1 MTQATATRPRTQ
13 CPHAGML
20 GARDAGLDGL
30 ALARHVTAQ
39 VRQSGKHFLAPSLL
53 AALHEVRRR
62 QAGRDPMLDA
72 FLHCA
77 LDKFDDRFWNR
88 TYLALPVL
96 ELLLDEPAGLDPER
110 LADLLVADIVRFEHR
125 ADEESHPGR
134 PEPTVL
140 RKRLRHALRFLDR
153 LDDGDAADD
162 ASLPEPTGTAAA
174 WFELTVQRVSV
185 QHDEY
190 FFIRVLQA
198 HEMLFTAITQHLGAA
213 VRFLRAGSPERA
225 AAAVNLTAQQLERA
239 GVLFRIAAT
248 LRPEAFHD
256 FRQYTQGASAIQS
269 EQYKRFEILCGAPPA
284 ERASSPAFSNVPA
297 VLAEAARQPDSLTQA
312 YQEARTASDDWTAV
326 DRSFARLETAHQRW
340 KTAHHSLAARRLG
353 DAPGSGY
360 TAGVPYLKE
369 NLQRRLFWRIGG
381 CPLAR

>member
-1 MTQATATRPRTQ
+1 MTQATAARPRTQ

-20 GARDAGLDGL
+20 GARGAGLDGL
-30 ALARHVTAQ
+30 ALARYVTAQ
-39 VRQSGKHFLAPSLL
+39 VRHSGKHFLAPSLL

-62 QAGRDPMLDA
+62 QAGRDPLLDA

-96 ELLLDEPAGLDPER
+96 ELLLDERAGLDPGR
-110 LADLLVADIVRFEHR
+110 LADLLVADIVRFERR
-125 ADEESHPGR
+125 ADAESHPGR
-134 PEPTVL
+134 PEPSVL
-140 RKRLRHALRFLDR
+140 QKRLRHALRFLGQ
-153 LDDGDAADD
+153 LDDDATADVG
-162 ASLPEPTGTAAA
+162 LPELTGTAAA

-198 HEMLFTAITQHLGAA
+198 HEMLFSAITQHLGAA
-213 VRFLRAGSPERA
+213 IRFLRADSPERA
-225 AAAVNLTAQQLERA
+225 AAAVHLAGQQLERA

-248 LRPEAFHD
+248 LHPEAFHD

-284 ERASSPAFSNVPA
+284 ERTSSPAFSNVPA
-297 VLAEAARQPDSLTQA
+297 VLAEVERQPDSLTQA
-312 YQEARTASDDWTAV
+312 YQETRTQTADWTAV

-340 KTAHHSLAARRLG
+340 KTAHHSLAARMLG